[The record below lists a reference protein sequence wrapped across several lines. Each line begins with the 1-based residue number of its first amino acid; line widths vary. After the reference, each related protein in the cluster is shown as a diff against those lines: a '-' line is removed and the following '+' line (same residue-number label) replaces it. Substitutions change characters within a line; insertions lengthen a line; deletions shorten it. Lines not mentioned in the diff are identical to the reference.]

1 MTESHWTPQKIR
13 VHMFFSLMAYTFLSL
28 IYDAVHASDENISLI
43 STMDYLKD
51 ISTNYA
57 VRGKSVLSKL
67 EFKSEIAEL
76 MGKTM
81 KLENMIR
88 D

>member
-1 MTESHWTPQKIR
+1 
-13 VHMFFSLMAYTFLSL
+13 MFLAL
-28 IYDAVHASDENISLI
+28 IYNAVHADNEEVSLI
-43 STMDYLKD
+43 STVDYLND
-51 ISTNYA
+51 INIDYA
-57 VRGKSVLSKL
+57 IRGKSVMSRL
-67 EFKSEIAEL
+67 EFKSDVAEL

>member
-1 MTESHWTPQKIR
+1 
-13 VHMFFSLMAYTFLSL
+13 MFFSLMAYMFLAL
-28 IYDAVHASDENISLI
+28 IYNAVHADNEEVSLI
-43 STMDYLKD
+43 STVDYLND
-51 ISTNYA
+51 INIDYA
-57 VRGKSVLSKL
+57 IRGKSVMSRL
-67 EFKSEIAEL
+67 EFKSDVAEL